1 MEVFF
6 VVWMIALTIAAGI
19 CERAEKKAKR
29 NPPAAGGR
37 TGGRAKAHSKTTLI
51 VYTKTGGMSSE
62 KVHDRGFRYI

>member
-6 VVWMIALTIAAGI
+6 VVWMIGLTIAAGV

-37 TGGRAKAHSKTTLI
+37 TGGRAKAHRKT
-51 VYTKTGGMSSE
+51 YTYS
-62 KVHDRGFRYI
+62 VHENGRNVKWDRG

>member
-6 VVWMIALTIAAGI
+6 VVWMIALTIAAGV

-37 TGGRAKAHSKTTLI
+37 TGGHAKAHKKAVTYS
-51 VYTKTGGMSSE
+51 VHENGGNV
-62 KVHDRGFRYI
+62 K